1 MNIWILIWPK
11 CKSPQQ
17 TPEAEAPEN
26 PSLSDE
32 TAGNAPSEKAV
43 QPTGKGDY
51 HEQVRQKMD
60 AGRHRL
66 PCRFFSCVR
75 RRKTRCRPHFIAA
88 ALRRPI
94 RRLKHIANTL
104 SAGFP
109 IQTIRT
115 PIGRFA
121 TFRSQRQPGETLV
134 FKYKQQNCQD
144 PNNRFT
150 IQFADNTDNRGE
162 TLFLLRPQPPCRQAI
177 LNRRLPEDQSA
188 SGEYEHRRLS
198 PNDETD
204 ILRFSRAVFRRRLP
218 FRRPTQHP
226 AARLCRLSLQPPGT
240 KAYAISGHLHCK
252 QEHFGQNPTCSDEHR
267 PYRYPFQ
274 TLVDR
279 PSARQH
285 HPHRLAHQPVKD
297 RQHQPPL
304 PTRDN
309 CLPN

>member
-1 MNIWILIWPK
+1 
-11 CKSPQQ
+11 
-17 TPEAEAPEN
+17 
-26 PSLSDE
+26 
-32 TAGNAPSEKAV
+32 
-43 QPTGKGDY
+43 
-51 HEQVRQKMD
+51 MD
-60 AGRHRL
+60 AHRHRL
-66 PCRFFSCVR
+66 PCRFFSRVR
-75 RRKTRCRPHFIAA
+75 RRKIRRPRLIAPSF
-88 ALRRPI
+88 RRPI
-94 RRLKHIANTL
+94 RCIKNFSNTL

-115 PIGRFA
+115 PIGRLA
-121 TFRSQRQPGETLV
+121 TIRSQRHPGETLV
-134 FKYKQQNCQD
+134 FKNKQQNCQD

-162 TLFLLRPQPPCRQAI
+162 TTLFLLRPQPPCRQAI
-177 LNRRLPEDQSA
+177 LNRRFPEDQSA

-204 ILRFSRAVFRRRLP
+204 ILRFSRAVLRRRLP

-226 AARLCRLSLQPPGT
+226 AARLCPLSSQPPGT
-240 KAYAISGHLHCK
+240 KAYAISGHLRRK
-252 QEHFGQNPTCSDEHR
+252 QEHLGQNPTCSDGHR
-267 PYRYPFQ
+267 PYRCPFQ

>member
-1 MNIWILIWPK
+1 
-11 CKSPQQ
+11 
-17 TPEAEAPEN
+17 
-26 PSLSDE
+26 
-32 TAGNAPSEKAV
+32 
-43 QPTGKGDY
+43 
-51 HEQVRQKMD
+51 MD
-60 AGRHRL
+60 ARRHRL
-66 PCRFFSCVR
+66 PCRFFSRVR
-75 RRKTRCRPHFIAA
+75 RRKIRRPRLIAP

-94 RRLKHIANTL
+94 RCIKNFSNTL

-115 PIGRFA
+115 PIGRLA
-121 TFRSQRQPGETLV
+121 ALRSQRHPGETLV

-150 IQFADNTDNRGE
+150 IQFADNTDKRGK

-204 ILRFSRAVFRRRLP
+204 TRRFNRPLRRPGLP

-226 AARLCRLSLQPPGT
+226 AARLCRLSSQPPGT
-240 KAYAISGHLHCK
+240 KAYAISGHLRRK
-252 QEHFGQNPTCSDEHR
+252 QEHLGQNPTCSDGHR
-267 PYRYPFQ
+267 PYRCPFQ
-274 TLVDR
+274 ALVDH

-285 HPHRLAHQPVKD
+285 NPHRLAYQPVKD
-297 RQHQPPL
+297 GQHQPPL
-304 PTRDN
+304 PTRVN